1 MIFKK
6 IKRNGDTVSVEFN
19 EKIRGHDEYYSLRAV
34 DVKGSWQTMD
44 IDKETLLLLK
54 LAIDEILR

>member
-19 EKIRGHDEYYSLRAV
+19 EKIRGHYENYSLRAV
-34 DVKGSWQTMD
+34 GVKGSWQKMD
-44 IDKETLLLLK
+44 IDKESLLLLK
-54 LAIDEILR
+54 LAIVDMW